1 MAKKQN
7 NFDYTAEIKSL
18 KSEPPGNIYLLYGEE
33 DYLRDRYLEALKS
46 ICIPEGEN
54 GYTKPGWYGDID

>member
-7 NFDYTAEIKSL
+7 SLDYAAEIKTL

-33 DYLRDRYLEALKS
+33 DYLRDRYLE
-46 ICIPEGEN
+46 
-54 GYTKPGWYGDID
+54 